1 MEFGGVIMKVLKKNG
16 IKEEFDLS
24 KVRRSIASAARDCNM
39 VLTQSDLSNICK
51 MVEGVIRAGGKEET
65 SSYEIFGAV
74 VFKLKELD
82 YIQVAQDYIK
92 SGLGL

>member
-1 MEFGGVIMKVLKKNG
+1 MKVIKKNG

-24 KVRRSIASAARDCNM
+24 KVRRSIASAASDCNM
-39 VLTQSDLSNICK
+39 VLTQSDLSNVCK
-51 MVEGVIRAGGKEET
+51 MVEGVIRAEGKEET

-82 YIQVAQDYIK
+82 YTDVVQAYFK
-92 SGLGL
+92 SALGL